1 MHLLFINIVKLLLSE
16 DRNNQNLYQLLKSLK
31 TCLDM
36 QNSGSI
42 RGLFFIHF
50 FANLAFPAQWDFLP
64 KFLSLHYYT
73 TLEIF
78 LYPEKP
84 KRSRNYNQ
92 FVWSDVFQ
100 PKWNDIKKTFKNY
113 QNPVKSY
120 YCVRYFYTVVWTAI
134 DSIAENFVFFST
146 CTNYKI

>member
-50 FANLAFPAQWDFLP
+50 FANLAFPAHWDFLP

-100 PKWNDIKKTFKNY
+100 PKWNDIQKTFKNY
-113 QNPVKSY
+113 QNPVKSQILLCRIFLHC
-120 YCVRYFYTVVWTAI
+120 CVDCYRFYRQKLCL
-134 DSIAENFVFFST
+134 FF
-146 CTNYKI
+146 YRH

>member
-50 FANLAFPAQWDFLP
+50 FANLAFPAHWDFLP

-100 PKWNDIKKTFKNY
+100 PKWNDIQKTFKNY

-120 YCVRYFYTVVWTAI
+120 YCVGYFYTVVWTAI
-134 DSIAENFVFFST
+134 DSIAENFVFFF
-146 CTNYKI
+146 YMH